1 MRDMWQLTVRPVVDM
16 VEDKDEDEE
25 PRSQDERTVVEANM
39 GGSRQAGS
47 VIRPNCQRIS
57 N

>member
-16 VEDKDEDEE
+16 VEDKDEDEGLWWK
-25 PRSQDERTVVEANM
+25 QMEANM
-39 GGSRQAGS
+39 GGYRQAGS